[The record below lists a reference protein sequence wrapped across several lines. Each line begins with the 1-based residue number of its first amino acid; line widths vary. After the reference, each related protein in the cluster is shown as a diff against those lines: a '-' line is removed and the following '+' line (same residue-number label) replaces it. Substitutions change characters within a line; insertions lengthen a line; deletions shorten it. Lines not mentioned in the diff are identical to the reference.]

1 MALKN
6 SLMIF
11 KIPAILAGILFSYA
25 IFEENNGFEKLSY
38 DF

>member
-6 SLMIF
+6 ALMIF
-11 KIPAILAGILFSYA
+11 KIPPINRGYLFSYA